1 MTDPVL
7 IFGATG
13 GVGSALARRLAG
25 EGRALH
31 LAGRD
36 ADTLTALGRELDA
49 PTAQVDVMDPEQ
61 VQAVVDAAAADGRL
75 GGVAYCVG
83 SIVLKTL
90 KRASAE
96 DFEAT
101 YRLNVVGAAMALQR
115 AESALK
121 AANGSAVLFSTVAA
135 QHGFPSHSVISSAK
149 AGVEGLTRALSA
161 EWAPK
166 ARVNCIAPSITQTKM
181 AEPLTQNATM
191 ASGLAKAHPMQRLG
205 APDDIAAAAQ
215 FLLDPEKAG
224 WITGQILGVDGGR
237 GPLHVKS

>member
-1 MTDPVL
+1 MTDTVL

-31 LAGRD
+31 LVGRD

-61 VQAVVDAAAADGRL
+61 VQAAVDAAAADGRL

>member
-36 ADTLTALGRELDA
+36 ADALADLARELDA
-49 PTAQVDVMDPEQ
+49 PTTQVDVMGPEQ
-61 VQAVVDAAAADGRL
+61 VQAAVDAAAAGGRL

-90 KRASAE
+90 KRASAQ
-96 DFEAT
+96 DFEET

-115 AESALK
+115 AEAPLK
-121 AANGSAVLFSTVAA
+121 AANGAAVLFSTVAA

-166 ARVNCIAPSITQTKM
+166 ARVNCIAPSITETKM
-181 AEPLTQNATM
+181 AQPLTQNETM
-191 ASGLAKAHPMQRLG
+191 ASGLARAHPMQRLG
-205 APDDIAAAAQ
+205 NPDDIAAAAQ

>member
-1 MTDPVL
+1 MTDPIL

-36 ADTLTALGRELDA
+36 ADTLTALGRELNA
-49 PTAQVDVMDPEQ
+49 PTSQVDVMDPEQ
-61 VQAVVDAAAADGRL
+61 VQTVVDAAAPDGRL

-90 KRASAE
+90 KRASAQ
-96 DFEAT
+96 DFEET
-101 YRLNVVGAAMALQR
+101 YRLNVVGGAMALQR
-115 AESALK
+115 AEAALK

-135 QHGFPSHSVISSAK
+135 QHGFPSHSVIASAK

-166 ARVNCIAPSITQTKM
+166 ARVNCIAPSITRTKM
-181 AEPLTQNATM
+181 AEPLTQNETM
-191 ASGLAKAHPMQRLG
+191 ATGLAKAHPMQRLG
-205 APDDIAAAAQ
+205 EADDIAAAAQ

>member
-1 MTDPVL
+1 M
-7 IFGATG
+7 
-13 GVGSALARRLAG
+13 
-25 EGRALH
+25 H
-31 LAGRD
+31 
-36 ADTLTALGRELDA
+36 
-49 PTAQVDVMDPEQ
+49 PEQ
-61 VQAVVDAAAADGRL
+61 VQATVDAAAAADGRL

-121 AANGSAVLFSTVAA
+121 AASGSAVLFSTVAA
-135 QHGFPSHSVISSAK
+135 QHGFPSHSVIASAK

-205 APDDIAAAAQ
+205 DPDDIAAAAH
-215 FLLDPEKAG
+215 FLLDPERAG
-224 WITGQILGVDGGR
+224 WITGQVLGVDGGR

>member
-31 LAGRD
+31 LVGRD

-61 VQAVVDAAAADGRL
+61 VQAAVDAAAADGRL

-115 AESALK
+115 AEDALK

>member
-31 LAGRD
+31 LVGRD

-61 VQAVVDAAAADGRL
+61 VQAAVDAAAADGRL

-115 AESALK
+115 AENALK